1 VTQPQPG
8 GAGET
13 DSADE
18 AADKPDEAAKS
29 EDAKSEDAKSEDAKS
44 EDAES
49 AADES
54 PDESPDET
62 SAETRTA
69 KRGFAW
75 SRVLA
80 FAVLPALALLL
91 AMAAGFGKWQNS
103 SVRDA
108 DIARSESVHAARD
121 STAAM
126 LSYRSDTVEQQLSG
140 ARDLLTGAF
149 RDSYTSLVH
158 DVVIPGAK
166 QKRVSAQ
173 ANVPAAA
180 AVSANPNH
188 AVVLVFVDQ
197 TVTIGNDAPTNSTS
211 SVRVTLDKVGRRWL
225 ISQFDPV

>member
-8 GAGET
+8 SAGET

-29 EDAKSEDAKSEDAKS
+29 EDA
-44 EDAES
+44 ES
-49 AADES
+49 A
-54 PDESPDET
+54 DET

-121 STAAM
+121 STSAM

-197 TVTIGNDAPTNSTS
+197 TVTIGNDAPTNSAS
-211 SVRVTLDKVGRRWL
+211 SVRVTLDKVGGRWL